1 MPNKNDMSDLA
12 KFFAGGA
19 AVAAVLGLAIF
30 FGYSLIQDQFG
41 EYLLAAGAKIADFAQ
56 TAAAKIRR

>member
-1 MPNKNDMSDLA
+1 MSDLA

-41 EYLLAAGAKIADFAQ
+41 EYLRASGAKIADFAQ
-56 TAAAKIRR
+56 TAAAKIRQ